1 VNAVMSKEPRVI
13 AEDRIARMESD
24 VAEIKDD
31 VKVVNVRLNES
42 IVANA
47 REFGAVR
54 AEAEKRFSAL
64 RSLIES
70 NKTETEKN
78 LGSLRTETEKGFGA
92 LRSAIDA
99 NKTETEKNLG
109 SLRTETEKGFGA
121 LRSVIDA
128 NKTETEKGFGSVR
141 VEIEKVRTTIESTK
155 LWLIINTLVIVGT
168 ILGAVTAYLH
178 AVKII

>member
-1 VNAVMSKEPRVI
+1 MI
-13 AEDRIARMESD
+13 AEDRIARIESD

-54 AEAEKRFSAL
+54 AEAEKGFGSL

-70 NKTETEKN
+70 NKTDTEK
-78 LGSLRTETEKGFGA
+78 SFAA
-92 LRSAIDA
+92 LRVVIDA
-99 NKTETEKNLG
+99 NKTESEKNFG
-109 SLRTETEKGFGA
+109 SLR
-121 LRSVIDA
+121 
-128 NKTETEKGFGSVR
+128 TETEKGFGSVR
-141 VEIEKVRTTIESTK
+141 VEIEKIRTTIESTK
-155 LWLIINTLVIVGT
+155 FWLILNTVGIVGT
-168 ILGAVTAYLH
+168 ILGAITAYLH

>member
-1 VNAVMSKEPRVI
+1 MSKEPRVI
-13 AEDRIARMESD
+13 AEDRIARIESD

-54 AEAEKRFSAL
+54 AEAEKGFSAL

-109 SLRTETEKGFGA
+109 SLRA
-121 LRSVIDA
+121 
-128 NKTETEKGFGSVR
+128 ETEKGFGSVR

-168 ILGAVTAYLH
+168 ILGAITAYLH